1 MAIQPETPW
10 TKTNQATKAVRP
22 KSDNLDIPIGE
33 RLTRFRTEQQG
44 EELKNK
50 FERKAAVKTEI
61 PLDDE
66 IRLNIFD
73 RQAPAKIRI
82 QTRTRTSRTLEDPQ
96 LTQARLNEESRRLA
110 LKNPPKGPANFS
122 YSDADWAAI
131 LQGWKAR
138 HSADYVPTPFN
149 GHNLGRMIAHQCAI
163 GQLEWNSE
171 SLTVCHQWLAEH
183 GYYEAAEGQRKRG
196 QAAPKESWR
205 ICRAT
210 VSPSMSGRLRSNI
223 AISGFRTTVCSKAS
237 QPDFTS
243 QISQDGYKLAR
254 RFFMRL
260 RTI

>member
-1 MAIQPETPW
+1 MAIKPETPW
-10 TKTNQATKAVRP
+10 SKATKSVKP
-22 KSDNLDIPIGE
+22 SSDSLDLPIGE

-44 EELKNK
+44 NERKNK
-50 FERKAAVKTEI
+50 FDRAKAAETEA

-82 QTRTRTSRTLEDPQ
+82 QTRTRAYHTLEDQ
-96 LTQARLNEESRRLA
+96 KLTQARLNEESRRLA

-149 GHNLGRMIAHQCAI
+149 GQNLGRMIAHQCAI

-171 SLTVCHQWLAEH
+171 SLTVCHQWLAEN
-183 GYYEAAEGQRKRG
+183 GYYEPSEGQRKRG
-196 QAAPKESWR
+196 QAAPKVYPQHVPEQP
-205 ICRAT
+205 RADNSLVVKT
-210 VSPSMSGRLRSNI
+210 
-223 AISGFRTTVCSKAS
+223 RTTMTEEENTALRTKNFDDLAAEARSLNKK
-237 QPDFTS
+237 Q
-243 QISQDGYKLAR
+243 AR
-254 RFFMRL
+254 R
-260 RTI
+260 